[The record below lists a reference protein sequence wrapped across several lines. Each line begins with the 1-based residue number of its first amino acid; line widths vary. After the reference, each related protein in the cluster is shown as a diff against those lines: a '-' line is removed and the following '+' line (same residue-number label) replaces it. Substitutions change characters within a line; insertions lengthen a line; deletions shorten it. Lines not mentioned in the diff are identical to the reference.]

1 MCKNESEHRINQQN
15 MDLINTIKK
24 AKKPVI
30 MGILNMTPD
39 SFSDGA
45 KFNNLS
51 KALKRIKEMEQEGAD
66 IIDIG
71 GESTGPN
78 SKDVSLEEER
88 KRVIP
93 ILKEALKITKL
104 PISIDTYKSEI
115 AEECLSLGASIINDV
130 TALRGDKNMGKIIA
144 KYKVPLIIMY
154 SKDPTARTTQTE
166 KKYKNVIET
175 IKKFLKQQIRIA
187 KKSGIKDSQI
197 IIDPGMGNFISKIP
211 KYSFEI
217 LNNLNKLKILKKPI
231 CIGASRKSFLGGK
244 MEERDIK
251 GEMVS
256 AIAYLNGASIIRTH
270 DVKGT
275 KKLLEIL

>member
-1 MCKNESEHRINQQN
+1 

-30 MGILNMTPD
+30 MGILNVTPD
-39 SFSDGA
+39 SFSDGRQ
-45 KFNNLS
+45 FNNLNN
-51 KALKRIKEMEQEGAD
+51 ALKRIKEMEAEGAD

-78 SKDVSLEEER
+78 SKDVSFEEER
-88 KRVIP
+88 SRVIP

-115 AEECLSLGASIINDV
+115 AEECLQLGAKMINDV
-130 TALRGDKNMGKIIA
+130 TGLRGDKNMAKVIA
-144 KYKVPLIIMY
+144 KYKVPLILMY
-154 SKDPTARTTQTE
+154 SKDTSARTTQTE
-166 KKYKNVIET
+166 KHYKEVITT
-175 IKKFLKQQIRIA
+175 ISKFLKQQIKIA
-187 KKSGIKDSQI
+187 KANGIKESQI
-197 IIDPGMGNFISKIP
+197 IIDPGMGNFVSKIP

-217 LNNLNKLKILKKPI
+217 LNNLNKLKTFKMPI

-244 MEERDIK
+244 MEERDLK
-251 GEMVS
+251 GQIVS

-275 KKLLEIL
+275 KNILEIL

>member
-1 MCKNESEHRINQQN
+1 

-30 MGILNMTPD
+30 MGILNVTPD
-39 SFSDGA
+39 SFSDGDQ
-45 KFNNLS
+45 FNNLS
-51 KALKRIKEMEQEGAD
+51 KAIKRIKEMEREGAD

-78 SKDVSLEEER
+78 SKDVSIEEER

-93 ILKEALKITKL
+93 ILKKALKITKL
-104 PISIDTYKSEI
+104 PISIDTYKSKI
-115 AEECLSLGASIINDV
+115 AEECLKLGAKMINDV
-130 TALRGDKNMGKIIA
+130 TALRGDKDMAKIIA
-144 KYKVPLIIMY
+144 KYKTPIILMY
-154 SKDPTARTTQTE
+154 SKDPNARTTQAE
-166 KKYKNVIET
+166 KHYKNVINT
-175 IKKFLKQQIRIA
+175 IEKFFKQQIEIA
-187 KKSGIKDSQI
+187 RKNGIKDSQI

-231 CIGASRKSFLGGK
+231 CIGMSRKSFLGGK
-244 MEERDIK
+244 MEERDRK
-251 GEMVS
+251 GEIAS

-275 KKLLEIL
+275 KNILELL